1 MISHKRALILAVSL
15 GLLMGL
21 ALPVA
26 AQTGGFEGEVR
37 DAQGKLLPGV
47 EVNIVR
53 QDITATYETKTDDKG
68 HYIYMGLP
76 AAGATYNVRII
87 KDGQILYELKNIRA
101 QVGEIRR
108 VDINL
113 EKERQLQQQQMSEE
127 QKKQI
132 EAQRKA
138 AQQFTSMKANFDLA
152 MSLMKDPSAA
162 MVCKARCPGETPD
175 PACMSTCQQE
185 TGSGNAQ
192 QMAYQEAAA
201 ALEKA
206 SVADPTQMAVWAQLA
221 RAYELT
227 GQNEKAVEAYKKALE
242 VKPDETAV
250 YNNLGNL
257 YVKMGDV
264 EAAQKAFTKAAELN
278 PAEAGTY
285 FFNLGVTFYNAGNLA
300 AAVEPL
306 QKSTQIDPN
315 RADAYY
321 LLGVCLYSQAEF
333 KQEGDSWVTILKPGT
348 KESFERYLEL
358 EPTGKF
364 AEQAKQNLEAIQATI
379 PATVQVKKKKKS

>member
-1 MISHKRALILAVSL
+1 MNSHKRALILVLSA
-15 GLLMGL
+15 GLLLGL
-21 ALPVA
+21 ALPAA
-26 AQTGGFEGEVR
+26 AQTGGFDGEVR
-37 DAQGKLLPGV
+37 DAQGKPLPGIAV
-47 EVNIVR
+47 QIVR
-53 QDITATYETKTDDKG
+53 QDISATYETKTNDKG
-68 HYIYMGLP
+68 YYIYMGLP
-76 AAGATYNVRII
+76 AAGATYNIRILR
-87 KDGQILYELKNIRA
+87 DSELLYEMKGVAARI
-101 QVGEIRR
+101 GETRR

-113 EKERQLQQQQMSEE
+113 QKERELQQQQMSEE

-138 AQQFTSMKANFDLA
+138 AQQFTNMKANFDLA

-175 PACMSTCQQE
+175 PACLSTCQQE
-185 TGSGNAQ
+185 TSSGQ
-192 QMAYQEAAA
+192 VEQMAYQEAVT
-201 ALEKA
+201 ALERA
-206 SVADPTQMAVWAQLA
+206 SIADPTQMAVWAQLA
-221 RAYELT
+221 RAYELA
-227 GQNEKAVEAYKKALE
+227 GQNEKAIEAYKKALE
-242 VKPDETAV
+242 IKPDETAV

-257 YVKMGDV
+257 YVKQGNV
-264 EAAQKAFTKAAELN
+264 EEAQKAFTKAAELN
-278 PAEAGTY
+278 PLEAGTY

-306 QKSTQIDPN
+306 QKSTQIDPK

-321 LLGVCLYSQAEF
+321 LLGVCLYNQAEF

-348 KESFERYLEL
+348 KEAFERYLEL